1 MKLVR
6 VDRLAPGGAALE
18 LHPRVTVLSGASPE
32 MRRRLV
38 QTVRSMVGEDE
49 PECPGVLEVSGVRL
63 ALDRSTLDQ
72 LRLDRRIDPVL
83 ALRDPLPRATGTT
96 GTTATTTGSG
106 QGSGSAPSEPQPSV
120 APGAPSYGPAGDA
133 LPAEHLFTPRTGRA
147 NPFADVEVPDV
158 DPFGGGRRADA
169 RQELRAE
176 LRRVTE
182 ERTRLAERMEQVKQ
196 GLDSFS
202 RAALDVVRGQIEA
215 LESRRSTLR
224 QQWEARLRDHRAQRE
239 RLLSELSVARASVD
253 GAGHV
258 DPSAVSAAR
267 EQLAIALDVPDRPDP
282 AALELAERL
291 EHAARSVAA
300 DAARAAEQEAR
311 EQEASRALLQARHE
325 LSGAESGADR
335 ATYDP
340 SVVRRLE
347 QIREELFASDDRAAL
362 LGPTRSKRRIQELRA
377 EEAVL
382 LDRLGFDTYSAYVMG
397 IPSVRADLE
406 RSERLVAARERVA
419 QAEAHLGAVRAGA
432 VLDAERRHHAIELSS
447 LLEQAAVMVG
457 TGPLVTPPPGD
468 LAPGAAERLVEQ
480 ARGLVEQLR
489 RRRTVP
495 PGPDVPQVRDAV
507 RALQAALQHVGALEP
522 TPSVV
527 TGRDAPRA
535 LLGVAD
541 TWLAG
546 AREREAAAAGGLQRL
561 QVLEAELAALDASAP
576 PERDVTQWAE
586 VEADLDAALDRL
598 AEAEDRVRSHEEAMD
613 RLADLRGEELAVRER
628 ERELLAALSEEAPAA
643 PAAPSVDAP
652 PSSSHLF
659 AADPFGHAD
668 PFAPSTSPPP
678 APIVPPASPPPFHG
692 ASAPTAGPIP
702 GSSPGGS
709 PEAPSSGSVVA
720 DVDVHWTLVSRLAE
734 QRAVSFAGSL
744 PLVVDGLP
752 TDARLRDRLLERIR
766 AMSDLVQ
773 IVVLSDEPAVR
784 DWVDRQ
790 GHDASLVQV

>member
-38 QTVRSMVGEDE
+38 QTVRSIVGEDE

-63 ALDRSTLDQ
+63 ALDRPTLDQ
-72 LRLDRRIDPVL
+72 LRLDHRIDPVL
-83 ALRDPLPRATGTT
+83 ALRDPLPGATEAPAP
-96 GTTATTTGSG
+96 TTAPPA
-106 QGSGSAPSEPQPSV
+106 QAAPEPL
-120 APGAPSYGPAGDA
+120 A
-133 LPAEHLFTPRTGRA
+133 AEHLFTPRTGRA
-147 NPFADVEVPDV
+147 NPFGDV
-158 DPFGGGRRADA
+158 DAATTPAVGGRVDG

-182 ERTRLAERMEQVKQ
+182 ERTRLAERMESVRQ

-215 LESRRSTLR
+215 LESRRTTLR
-224 QQWEARLRDHRAQRE
+224 QQWEARLREHRE
-239 RLLSELSVARASVD
+239 RREGLIGELGAARAALD
-253 GAGHV
+253 GAGHI
-258 DPSAVSAAR
+258 DPSAVAAAR
-267 EQLAIALDVPDRPDP
+267 EQLAASLDVPDRPDP
-282 AALELAERL
+282 AALELADRL
-291 EHAARSVAA
+291 DAAARSVWA
-300 DAARAAEQEAR
+300 DAERATAQAAR
-311 EQEASRALLQARHE
+311 EQKASRALVQARHE
-325 LSGAESGADR
+325 LAQAEAGADR
-335 ATYDP
+335 SSFDP

-347 QIREELFASDDRAAL
+347 QVREELFASDDRGAL

-397 IPSVRADLE
+397 IPSVRADLD
-406 RSERLVAARERVA
+406 RSDRLVAARERVA
-419 QAEAHLGAVRAGA
+419 QAETQLGAVRAGA

-447 LLEQAAVMVG
+447 LLEQAAALLG
-457 TGPLVTPPPGD
+457 AAPLVTPPPGD
-468 LAPGAAERLVEQ
+468 LSPGSSERLVEQ

-495 PGPDVPQVRDAV
+495 PGPDAPQVRDAV

-541 TWLAG
+541 AWLGG
-546 AREREAAAAGGLQRL
+546 AREREAAAAAALQRV
-561 QVLEAELAALDASAP
+561 QALEAELAALDASAP
-576 PERDVTQWAE
+576 PERDVAQWAE

-598 AEAEDRVRSHEEAMD
+598 AEAEDRVRAHEEAMD

-628 ERELLAALSEEAPAA
+628 ERELLAALSEDATDVAGGAPGTPPGSA
-643 PAAPSVDAP
+643 PRAGS
-652 PSSSHLF
+652 LF
-659 AADPFGHAD
+659 AADPFATAGS
-668 PFAPSTSPPP
+668 FAPTPPP
-678 APIVPPASPPPFHG
+678 APFPGAASTPPPFHG
-692 ASAPTAGPIP
+692 APTGASASPFPGPSEP
-702 GSSPGGS
+702 DTFAAPEPPSSPPG
-709 PEAPSSGSVVA
+709 
-720 DVDVHWTLVSRLAE
+720 VDLHWTLVSRLAE

-752 TDARLRDRLLERIR
+752 TDPRLRDRLLERLR
-766 AMSDLVQ
+766 AMSDLIQ

-784 DWVDRQ
+784 EWVARQ
-790 GHDASLVQV
+790 GHDAALVQV